1 LAKTLFGNTGV
12 KRKTSIVNNVMV
24 EVTENGNKML
34 RTSINKIQKTNLEI
48 ENWWIEYY
56 KLRDVK
62 ANNKHKGMV

>member
-1 LAKTLFGNTGV
+1 
-12 KRKTSIVNNVMV
+12 MV